1 MTKKSGNKE
10 KWGNPAAY
18 MPLLIIM
25 IVGFIMPMFI
35 IVKMSVMTPKFSFKH
50 YITFFSNPTYMQT
63 YLRTFKTAFVVTF
76 GCLLLGYPVAFFLA
90 NCVKTKTANFLR
102 MFIVIP
108 FWVSI
113 LIRTFAWKM
122 ILSNTGV
129 LNVTLM
135 KWGVI
140 DEPLALLY
148 NSFAVYLSMIHILLP
163 FMILT
168 LYGVMKGINPS
179 YYNAAL
185 SLGAKPG
192 KAFWN
197 VYFPQ
202 STQGILS
209 GSLMVFIQA
218 LGFYITPSILGGSK
232 DTMLP
237 VVIEMQV
244 NRALNWN
251 IASAMA
257 VILLITTIIIIVI
270 YTKLL
275 GADKLGVMG

>member
-1 MTKKSGNKE
+1 MKKNKLRE
-10 KWGNPAAY
+10 KWGSPTAY
-18 MPLLIIM
+18 LPLLIMMLAGFVAPM
-25 IVGFIMPMFI
+25 IT
-35 IVKMSVMTPKFSFKH
+35 IVKMSVMSPGFTMKH
-50 YITFFSNPTYMQT
+50 YIAFFSNPTYIKIF
-63 YLRTFKTAFVVTF
+63 LRTFRTAFTVSVS
-76 GCLLLGYPVAFFLA
+76 CLLIGYPVAFFLA
-90 NCVKTKTANFLR
+90 NCVSPKTASYLR
-102 MFIVIP
+102 IFIVIP

-129 LNVTLM
+129 INVTLM
-135 KWGVI
+135 RWGI
-140 DEPLALLY
+140 IKQPLSLLY
-148 NSFAVYLSMIHILLP
+148 NSFAVHISMIHILLP

-179 YYNAAL
+179 FFNAAL
-185 SLGAKPG
+185 NLGATPG
-192 KAFWN
+192 KAFWQ
-197 VYFPQ
+197 VYLPM

-251 IASAMA
+251 FASAMA
-257 VILLITTIIIIVI
+257 VILLVTTIVIIAI

-275 GADKLGVMG
+275 GADELGGMG